1 MYEYRL
7 LFCTDD
13 LFCIFFIL
21 EFYESGA
28 GEAMCR
34 RGPDGVGHVR
44 VNIKTLNRWRCRIA
58 RGFSVFY
65 FSSNRKRAK
74 FRRLLFHIRFL

>member
-1 MYEYRL
+1 MS
-7 LFCTDD
+7 TDYCSV
-13 LFCIFFIL
+13 LMIFFAFFIL

-34 RGPDGVGHVR
+34 PGPDGVGHVR

-65 FSSNRKRAK
+65 FSSNQKRAK
-74 FRRLLFHIRFL
+74 FRRLLFHIRFLCI